1 MDKEVFKRLNSL
13 IEELT
18 SKNEE
23 LEYINSALERDV
35 VDLEDKISEL
45 KEELNEELEME
56 EVIKFLDKYIVES
69 IYTDSLVCIW
79 DYSYRKV
86 WIKVF

>member
-18 SKNEE
+18 SKNDE
-23 LEYINSALERDV
+23 LKYINSVLERDV
-35 VDLEDKISEL
+35 VDLEDKIYEL
-45 KEELNEELEME
+45 KEELNGELEME
-56 EVIKFLDKYIVES
+56 EVIKFLDKYIMES

-79 DYSYRKV
+79 EYSYRKV